1 MTTTGFEQRVAD
13 PAQNNEWT
21 SVAEEG
27 AYLAALAASSHRVS
41 VSVAGQSVE
50 GRSIRVVTISHPSA
64 HTSSRPAVLV
74 VGAQHGDEGSGREGI
89 LQMIR
94 EWATTTAPET
104 VEYLS
109 RVRMICIPTA
119 NPDRLR
125 LWDNGTRENAAGFDL
140 NRGHYAVTQPESAV
154 IQRAITDYRPVMII
168 DLHDHGSG
176 TGGRCG
182 YQTSRHPQASAD
194 ILRLG
199 AALVDE
205 LVASAPASGFASYIY
220 TGASP
225 VSPTLRTQGSL
236 RHAVTLLAEADRNPT
251 PDLYPRAERV
261 EMHKQ
266 TLRHIVRFHAARW
279 DEING
284 ASTASR
290 ASAQIDGANGGRPFN
305 FANGVRTLSIP
316 VGYALSAAQ
325 VASNAGLLAAMGWQT
340 VLNGDAT
347 IVPTA
352 QPDQRLIPFVFDAR
366 ATERAVAATA
376 VTTVPQTAHTTGLQ
390 RDGRRATVAVAQ
402 PYWVPGTIVPAK
414 V

>member
-13 PAQNNEWT
+13 PEQNNDWT
-21 SVAEEG
+21 SVAEES
-27 AYLAALAASSHRVS
+27 AYLAALVASSHRVA
-41 VSVAGQSVE
+41 VAVAGQSVE
-50 GRSIRVVTISHPSA
+50 GRDLRVVTVAHPSA
-64 HTSSRPAVLV
+64 RTSARPAVLI
-74 VGAQHGDEGSGREGI
+74 VGAQHGDEGSGREGL

-94 EWATTTAPET
+94 EWATTTDYET
-104 VEYLS
+104 VAYLS
-109 RVRMICIPTA
+109 RVRLVCIPTA

-125 LWDNGTRENAAGFDL
+125 IWDNGTRENAAAVDL
-140 NRGHYAVTQPESAV
+140 NRDHYAVTQPESAV
-154 IQRAITDYRPVMII
+154 IQRAITDLRPVMIV

-205 LVASAPASGFASYIY
+205 LLAAAPSNGFASYIF

-225 VSPTLRTQGSL
+225 VEPTLRTQGAL

-251 PDLYPRAERV
+251 PDLFPRVERV
-261 EMHKQ
+261 EMHKA
-266 TLRHIVRFHAARW
+266 TLRHVVRFHAARW

-284 ASTASR
+284 AAMASR
-290 ASAQIDGANGGRPFN
+290 VSAQIDGTNGGRPFN

-316 VGYALSAAQ
+316 SGYSLSAAQ
-325 VASNAGLLAAMGWQT
+325 VTSNARLLAAMGWQT
-340 VLNGDAT
+340 MLDGDAT

-352 QPDQRLIPFVFDAR
+352 QLDQRLIPFVFDAR

-376 VTTVPQTAHTTGLQ
+376 ATVPPTAHTTGLQ
-390 RDGRRATVAVAQ
+390 RDGRRAAVAVAQ
-402 PYWVPGTIVPAK
+402 PYWEAGAIVPAK

>member
-50 GRSIRVVTISHPSA
+50 GRSIRVVTIAHPSA
-64 HTSSRPAVLV
+64 RTSARPAVLV

-104 VEYLS
+104 VAYLS

-140 NRGHYAVTQPESAV
+140 NRDHYAVTQPESAV

-205 LVASAPASGFASYIY
+205 LVAAAPASGFASYIF

-225 VSPTLRTQGSL
+225 VDPTLRTQGSL

-266 TLRHIVRFHAARW
+266 TLRHIVRFHAERW

-284 ASTASR
+284 AAAASR

-340 VLNGDAT
+340 VLDGDAT

-366 ATERAVAATA
+366 ATDRAVAATA
-376 VTTVPQTAHTTGLQ
+376 ATVPPTEHTTGLR
-390 RDGRRATVAVAQ
+390 RDGRRAAVAVAQ
-402 PYWVPGTIVPAK
+402 PYWAHGTIVPAK